1 MIYPAPRL
9 FPFGDAALLVEFA
22 DEIGEAANN
31 RVNIL
36 DAALSGSSV
45 SAPRAGIIETVP
57 AYASLLIE
65 YDPLVLSYA
74 ELAQHVLERLAEA
87 GEHGWQA
94 GRAQAGAVKEVPV
107 FYGGDDG
114 PDLAELAARQG
125 LAPEEVVRIHS
136 GQLYTVYM
144 LGFSPGFP
152 YLGVVP
158 ESIAAPRLSTPR
170 TSVPAGSIGIA
181 GRQTGIYPQATPGG
195 WRLIGR
201 TDLVLFDPQRDP
213 PAYFAPGD
221 RVRFVPVQE
230 RGKRPAFRIAAMG
243 PAMAAPLALQAG
255 PSITGPSPVGLSP
268 AALRPAPSAS
278 VEVLSPGLLTTVQDL
293 GRHGY
298 QRYGVPVCGPVDE
311 FALWSANALA
321 GNSPGAAGLELTVSG
336 PVLRF
341 HAAMVVA
348 LTGADLA
355 CRLHSVDLGA
365 WDVPLWTAF
374 FVRAG
379 SLLECRG
386 RRSGCRAYLAL
397 AGGVATPLVLGS
409 QATCLSG
416 GFGGYDG
423 RALAA
428 GDWLATGPVAP
439 GRAQLAGR
447 VAPVERRPAYAE
459 NPTVRV
465 IPGPQAGY
473 FGDNALQVLLTQPY
487 QVSPTSDRTG
497 LRLAGPPLAR
507 AGAPEGGR
515 EMISCGMT
523 LGAIQVPAGGRP
535 IVLLADRQTVG
546 GYPVIATVIR
556 ADLPLL
562 AQCLPGAGSIRFQAV
577 TVEEAQRLWRAQ
589 QAAWEPVRAD
599 WTGQAG

>member
-9 FPFGDAALLVEFA
+9 LPFGDAALLVEFA
-22 DEIGEAANN
+22 DEIGEAASS
-31 RVNIL
+31 RVRAL
-36 DAALSGSSV
+36 DAGLCRSPA
-45 SAPRAGIIETVP
+45 SARREGICETVP

-65 YDPLVLSYA
+65 YEPLILSYA
-74 ELAQHVLERLAEA
+74 ELAQLVLDLLAEA
-87 GEHGWQA
+87 GAQGWDA
-94 GRAQAGAVKEVPV
+94 GQAQAGAVKEVPV
-107 FYGGDDG
+107 FYGGEDG
-114 PDLAELAARQG
+114 PDLAELAARRG
-125 LAPEEVVRIHS
+125 LTPEEVVRIHS

-158 ESIAAPRLSTPR
+158 EAIAAPRLPTPR
-170 TSVPAGSIGIA
+170 TSVPAGSVGIA

-213 PAYFAPGD
+213 PAYFVPGD

-230 RGKRPAFRIAAMG
+230 RGRRPAFYQG
-243 PAMAAPLALQAG
+243 GAPAG
-255 PSITGPSPVGLSP
+255 PYA
-268 AALRPAPSAS
+268 AALADASLPAPAAS
-278 VEVLSPGLLTTVQDL
+278 VEVVSPGLLTTVQDL
-293 GRHGY
+293 GRRGY
-298 QRYGVPVCGPVDE
+298 QRYGLPVCGPVDE
-311 FALWSANALA
+311 FALPAANVLA
-321 GNSPGAAGLELTVSG
+321 GNPPGAAGLELTVSG

-341 HAAMVVA
+341 HADTLLA
-348 LTGADLA
+348 LTGGDLA

-365 WDVPLWTAF
+365 WDAPLWTAL

-379 SLLECRG
+379 SLLECLG

-397 AGGVATPLVLGS
+397 AGGIVTPPVLGS
-409 QATCLSG
+409 QATHLGG
-416 GFGGYDG
+416 GFGGYEG

-428 GDWLATGPVAP
+428 GDWLATGPVVP
-439 GRAQLAGR
+439 GRAQLAGCA
-447 VAPVERRPAYAE
+447 VPVERRPAYTE

-473 FGDNALQVLLTQPY
+473 FAEDALQVLLTQPY

-507 AGAPEGGR
+507 KGAPAGR
-515 EMISCGMT
+515 QEMISCGMA
-523 LGAIQVPAGGRP
+523 LGAIQVPAGGQP
-535 IVLLADRQTVG
+535 IVLLADHQTVG

-562 AQCLPGAGSIRFQAV
+562 AQCLPGAASVCFQAV
-577 TVEEAQRLWRAQ
+577 TIGEVQRLWRAQ
-589 QAAWEPVRAD
+589 QTGWQPDETD